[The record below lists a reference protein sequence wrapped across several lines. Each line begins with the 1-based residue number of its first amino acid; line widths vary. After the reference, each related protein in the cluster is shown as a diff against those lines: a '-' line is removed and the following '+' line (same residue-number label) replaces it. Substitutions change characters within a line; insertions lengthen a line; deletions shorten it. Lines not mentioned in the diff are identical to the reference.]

1 MWWTDVPL
9 FPVRAATHAD
19 KVDPLYFF
27 LVAISIFFS
36 LLIFLTITVFAIKYR
51 RSVHPQAEQIPGSLV
66 VETTWTIIPLGIAMI
81 IFVWGASVYYSYG
94 APPKN
99 ALRVYGTAKQ
109 WMWKFQHSDGQREID
124 ELHVPVGRDVAVTL
138 ISQDVIHS
146 FFVPAFRVKM
156 DVLPNRY
163 RTVWFRPTRT
173 GTYHLFCAEYCGT
186 AHSGMIGDVVVME
199 PADYE
204 AWLASGGE
212 GSLASSGEK
221 LFRHFGCISCHRD
234 DKGARGPDL
243 AGLYGKEVRFQDGT
257 TATADENY
265 IRDHILGPR
274 QPNRLVAGWQ
284 NIMPVF
290 RGQVN
295 EEEMLQLIAYI
306 KVLQANPLNVNPNAP
321 IPDEEQRKRNP
332 NVEPQVIHQ

>member
-1 MWWTDVPL
+1 MWNDFPL
-9 FPVRAATHAD
+9 WPARASNFAD
-19 KVDPLYFF
+19 RVDPLYLF
-27 LVAISIFFS
+27 LIAVTVFFS
-36 LLIFLTITVFAIKYR
+36 VGIFLTITFFAIKYR
-51 RSVHPQAEQIPGSLV
+51 RSKHPQAEQIEGSLP
-66 VETTWTIIPLGIAMI
+66 VEATWSIIPLAIAMV
-81 IFVWGASVYYSYG
+81 IFVWSASVYFSYA

-99 ALRVYGTAKQ
+99 ALRIYGTAKQ
-109 WMWKFQHSDGQREID
+109 WMWKFQQADGQREIN

-186 AHSGMIGDVVVME
+186 SHSGMIGWVVVME

-204 AWLASGGE
+204 AWLAAGGE

-221 LFRHFGCISCHRD
+221 LFRHFGCISCHRS
-234 DKGARGPDL
+234 DKGARAPDL
-243 AGLYGKEVRFQDGT
+243 ANLYGREVHFQDGT
-257 TATADENY
+257 TTIADDNY
-265 IRDHILGPR
+265 IRDRILGPR
-274 QPNRLVAGWQ
+274 PPDKQVAGWQ
-284 NIMPVF
+284 KDIMPVF

-295 EEEMLQLIAYI
+295 EDEMLELIAYI
-306 KVLQANPLNVNPNAP
+306 KALQQNPLNVNPNAP

-332 NVEPQVIHQ
+332 QVEPQVIRP

>member
-1 MWWTDVPL
+1 MWTDFPL
-9 FPVRAATHAD
+9 FPARAASFAD
-19 KVDPLYFF
+19 RVDPLYFF
-27 LVAISIFFS
+27 LIAVTVFFS
-36 LLIFLTITVFAIKYR
+36 VGIFLTITVFAIKYR
-51 RSVHPQAEQIPGSLV
+51 RSVHPKAEQIEGSLA
-66 VETTWTIIPLGIAMI
+66 VEAIWSIIPLGIALF
-81 IFVWGASVYYSYG
+81 IFVWGASVYFSYA

-99 ALRVYGTAKQ
+99 ALRIYGTAKQ
-109 WMWKFQHSDGQREID
+109 WMWKFQQADGQREIN

-163 RTVWFRPTRT
+163 RTVWFHPTRT

-186 AHSGMIGDVVVME
+186 SHSGMIGWVVVME

-221 LFRHFGCISCHRD
+221 LFRHFGCISCHRA

-243 AGLYGKEVRFQDGT
+243 ASLYGREIHFQDGT
-257 TATADENY
+257 TAVADENY
-265 IRDHILGPR
+265 IRDRILGPR
-274 QPNRLVAGWQ
+274 QPGRLVAGWQ
-284 NIMPVF
+284 QIMPVF
-290 RGQVN
+290 QGQVN
-295 EEEMLQLIAYI
+295 EEEMLELIAYI
-306 KVLQANPLNVNPNAP
+306 KSLQQNPLNVNPNAP

-332 NVEPQVIHQ
+332 QVEPQVIRP

>member
-1 MWWTDVPL
+1 MWTDFPL
-9 FPVRAATHAD
+9 FPARAANFAD

-27 LVAISIFFS
+27 LVAITVFFS
-36 LLIFLTITVFAIKYR
+36 VGIFLTITVFAIKYR
-51 RSVHPQAEQIPGSLV
+51 RSVHPKAEQIGGSLV
-66 VETTWTIIPLGIAMI
+66 VEATWSIIPLGIAMM
-81 IFVWGASVYYSYG
+81 IFVWSAAVYYSYG

-99 ALRVYGTAKQ
+99 ALRVYGVAKQ
-109 WMWKFQHSDGQREID
+109 WMWKFQQPDGQREIN

-163 RTVWFRPTRT
+163 RTVWFRPTRP
-173 GTYHLFCAEYCGT
+173 GSYHLFCAEYCGT
-186 AHSGMIGDVVVME
+186 AHSGMIGYVIVME

-221 LFRHFGCISCHRD
+221 LFRHFGCISCHRA

-243 AGLYGKEVRFQDGT
+243 VGLYGREVHLQDGST
-257 TATADENY
+257 LIADENY
-265 IRDHILGPR
+265 IRESILAPKAKV
-274 QPNRLVAGWQ
+274 VAGWQ
-284 NIMPVF
+284 PIMPVF
-290 RGQVN
+290 QGQVN
-295 EEEMLQLIAYI
+295 EEQMLELIAYI
-306 KVLQANPLNVNPNAP
+306 KSLQQNPLNVNPNAP
-321 IPDEEQRKRNP
+321 IPNEEQRKLNP
-332 NVEPQVIHQ
+332 QVAPQVIRP

>member
-1 MWWTDVPL
+1 MWTNVPL
-9 FPVRAATHAD
+9 FPIRAATHAD
-19 KVDPLYFF
+19 RVDPLYFF
-27 LVAISIFFS
+27 LVGITIFFS
-36 LLIFLTITVFAIKYR
+36 LLIFLTIAVFAIKYR
-51 RSVHPQAEQIPGSLV
+51 RSVHPQAEQIEGSLAIEAV
-66 VETTWTIIPLGIAMI
+66 WTIIPLAIAMV
-81 IFVWGASVYYSYG
+81 IFVWGAAVYFSYG

-109 WMWKFQHSDGQREID
+109 WMWKFQHADGQREID

-204 AWLASGGE
+204 AWLASGAE

-221 LFRHFGCISCHRD
+221 LFRHFGCISCHRA

-243 AGLYGKEVRFQDGT
+243 AALYGKQIHFQDGT
-257 TATADENY
+257 AIIADENY
-265 IRDHILGPR
+265 IRDRILGPR
-274 QPNRLVAGWQ
+274 PPGRLVAGWQ
-284 NIMPVF
+284 QIMPVF

-295 EEEMLQLIAYI
+295 EEQMLELIAYV
-306 KVLQANPLNVNPNAP
+306 KSLQQNPLNVNPNAP
-321 IPDEEQRKRNP
+321 IPDVEQRTRNP
-332 NVEPQVIHQ
+332 QVEPQVVRP

>member
-1 MWWTDVPL
+1 MWTNFPL
-9 FPVRAATHAD
+9 FPIRAATHAD

-27 LVAISIFFS
+27 LIGISIFFT

-51 RSVHPQAEQIPGSLV
+51 RSVHPQAEQIEGSLV
-66 VETTWTIIPLGIAMI
+66 VEGTWTIIPLGIAMV
-81 IFVWGASVYYSYG
+81 IFVWGAAVYYSYG
-94 APPKN
+94 APPKD

-109 WMWKFQHSDGQREID
+109 WMWKFQHPAGQREIN

-204 AWLASGGE
+204 TWLASGGE
-212 GSLASSGEK
+212 GSLASSGDK
-221 LFRHFGCISCHRD
+221 LFRHFGCICCHRA

-243 AGLYGKEVRFQDGT
+243 AGL
-257 TATADENY
+257 
-265 IRDHILGPR
+265 
-274 QPNRLVAGWQ
+274 
-284 NIMPVF
+284 
-290 RGQVN
+290 
-295 EEEMLQLIAYI
+295 
-306 KVLQANPLNVNPNAP
+306 
-321 IPDEEQRKRNP
+321 
-332 NVEPQVIHQ
+332 

>member
-1 MWWTDVPL
+1 M
-9 FPVRAATHAD
+9 FPARASNFAD
-19 KVDPLYFF
+19 KVDPLYLF
-27 LVAISIFFS
+27 LVAVAVFFS
-36 LLIFLTITVFAIKYR
+36 VGIFLTIAVFAIKYR
-51 RSVHPQAEQIPGSLV
+51 RSVHPKAEQIEGSLA
-66 VETTWTIIPLGIAMI
+66 VEATWSIIPLAIALF
-81 IFVWGASVYYSYG
+81 IFVWSAAVYYSYG
-94 APPKN
+94 APPKD

-109 WMWKFQHSDGQREID
+109 WMWKFQHPDGQREIN

-163 RTVWFRPTRT
+163 RTVWFRPTRA

-186 AHSGMIGDVVVME
+186 SHAGMIGWVVVME

-221 LFRHFGCISCHRD
+221 LFRHLGCISCHRA

-243 AGLYGKEVRFQDGT
+243 AGLYGREVHFQDGT
-257 TATADENY
+257 TVVADENY
-265 IRDHILGPR
+265 IRDRILGPR
-274 QPNRLVAGWQ
+274 AANRQVAGWQ
-284 NIMPVF
+284 PIMPVF

-295 EEEMLQLIAYI
+295 EEQMLELIAYV
-306 KVLQANPLNVNPNAP
+306 KSLQQNPLNVNPNAP
-321 IPDEEQRKRNP
+321 VPDEEQRKRNP
-332 NVEPQVIHQ
+332 QVEPQVIRQ

>member
-1 MWWTDVPL
+1 MWADLPL
-9 FPVRAATHAD
+9 FPARAATFAD
-19 KVDPLYFF
+19 KVDPLYLF
-27 LVAISIFFS
+27 LVAVAVFFS
-36 LLIFLTITVFAIKYR
+36 VGIFLTIAVFAIKYR
-51 RSVHPQAEQIPGSLV
+51 RSVHPKAEQIEGSLA
-66 VETTWTIIPLGIAMI
+66 VEATWSIIPLAIALF
-81 IFVWGASVYYSYG
+81 IFVWSAAVYYSYG
-94 APPKN
+94 APPKD

-109 WMWKFQHSDGQREID
+109 WMWKFQHPDGQREIN

-163 RTVWFRPTRT
+163 RTVWFRPTRA

-186 AHSGMIGDVVVME
+186 SHAGMIGWVVVME

-221 LFRHFGCISCHRD
+221 LFRHFGCISCHRA

-243 AGLYGKEVRFQDGT
+243 AGLYGREVHFQDGT
-257 TATADENY
+257 TAVADENY
-265 IRDHILGPR
+265 IRDRILGPR
-274 QPNRLVAGWQ
+274 PLNRQVAGWQ
-284 NIMPVF
+284 PIMPVF

-295 EEEMLQLIAYI
+295 EEEMLELIAYV
-306 KVLQANPLNVNPNAP
+306 KSLQQNPLNVNPNAP
-321 IPDEEQRKRNP
+321 VPDEEQRKRNP
-332 NVEPQVIHQ
+332 QVEPQVIRQ

>member
-1 MWWTDVPL
+1 MWTDFPL

-27 LVAISIFFS
+27 LVAIAVFFS
-36 LLIFLTITVFAIKYR
+36 VGIFLTITVFAVKYR
-51 RSVHPQAEQIPGSLV
+51 RSVHPQAEQIEGSLV
-66 VETTWTIIPLGIAMI
+66 VEATWSLIPLAIALF
-81 IFVWGASVYYSYG
+81 IFVWGAAVYYSYG

-99 ALRVYGTAKQ
+99 SLRVYGTAKQ
-109 WMWKFQHSDGQREID
+109 WMWKFQHPDGQREIN

-186 AHSGMIGDVVVME
+186 SHSGMIGWVVVME

-204 AWLASGGE
+204 AWLAAGGE
-212 GSLASSGEK
+212 GSLASSGDK
-221 LFRHFGCISCHRD
+221 LFRHFGCISCHRA

-243 AGLYGKEVRFQDGT
+243 AGLYGREIHFQDGT

-265 IRDHILGPR
+265 IRDRILGPR
-274 QPNRLVAGWQ
+274 PPGRLVAGWQ
-284 NIMPVF
+284 QIMPVF

-295 EEEMLQLIAYI
+295 EEQMLELIAYI
-306 KVLQANPLNVNPNAP
+306 KSLQQNPLNVNPNAP
-321 IPDEEQRKRNP
+321 IPDEQQRKRNP
-332 NVEPQVIHQ
+332 MVEPQVVRP